1 LADPGGDRPLPA
13 IVSPGV
19 LARFGRAPMALQ
31 PEFGRLVVRPRAV
44 RADTPAQPGG
54 DFVLINARSVARLHP
69 DTYADPAT
77 GASVLLLSGRSL
89 DAPALRAA
97 VRAHTPASLP
107 THLALR
113 AAERAK
119 LADSP
124 LQQGA
129 ERLYTAA
136 VAAGAGFA
144 LLALL
149 LSLLQAAPQR
159 TQLLARL
166 RTMGLTPAQGRRL
179 MVLEALPQALL
190 AALGGALVGA
200 AAIRLLGPG
209 MDLTPLALP
218 GSPGGGGA
226 GTVRLQSDPAS
237 LLLPS
242 AGVVALALA
251 VVLAQAWLSERRCES
266 TELRAGDTR

>member
-1 LADPGGDRPLPA
+1 
-13 IVSPGV
+13 
-19 LARFGRAPMALQ
+19 
-31 PEFGRLVVRPRAV
+31 
-44 RADTPAQPGG
+44 
-54 DFVLINARSVARLHP
+54 VARLHP
-69 DTYADPAT
+69 DTYADPAN
-77 GASVLLLSGRSL
+77 GPSLLLLSGHAL
-89 DAPALRAA
+89 DAGALRTAI
-97 VRAHTPASLP
+97 RTHTPPSQPARL
-107 THLALR
+107 TLR
-113 AAERAK
+113 SAERAA

-129 ERLYTAA
+129 ERLYTVA

-149 LSLLQAAPQR
+149 LSLLQDAPQR

-190 AALGGALVGA
+190 AALGGVLAGA

-209 MDLTPLALP
+209 TDLTPLALP
-218 GSPGGGGA
+218 GGQGSGTRN
-226 GTVRLQSDPAS
+226 TVRLPFDAAS

-242 AGVVALALA
+242 AGVLALALA
-251 VVLAQAWLSERRCES
+251 VVLAQAWRSGRRRES
-266 TELRAGDTR
+266 TELRAGDPR